1 MNGYAMRKCAFAIPF
16 LLAVVPAQAKDTGL
30 IYVSNEKSNNIIV
43 LDPKTYK
50 IVNDIKVS
58 RRPRDMHFNAD
69 HTKLY
74 IACGDADVIDVLD
87 VAKGEVTGK
96 IATGSSPETF
106 AIDEQHRRL
115 YVSDEEF
122 FVACHYRYG
131 SGCDPDPGAD
141 RRRA

>member
-74 IACGDADVIDVLD
+74 IACGDEDVIDVLD
-87 VAKGEVTGK
+87 VAKGKVIWQDRDRIE
-96 IATGSSPETF
+96 PRDF
-106 AIDEQHRRL
+106 RHR
-115 YVSDEEF
+115 
-122 FVACHYRYG
+122 
-131 SGCDPDPGAD
+131 
-141 RRRA
+141 